1 MIQLVKYVHF
11 FRQQLL
17 QSAVK
22 PFLFLFLFFAVTSCT
37 KIGIGTDKKNT
48 AFKDSLEKKVYSRS
62 LPVDSI
68 LNLLDIYAKSENNTG
83 IYITSSELGNRYRA
97 QSDFSRAIE
106 YHQQSLNSALLL
118 RDTIYIAQAYNN
130 IGTNLRRIG
139 VLPEASDYH
148 YKALQ
153 ITERFHDTH
162 NNVNQKN
169 RVMALNGIGNIALS
183 LNDFNE
189 AESKFREALKGEV
202 AIESNL
208 GQAIN
213 YANIGA
219 IFQRRKQYDSA
230 FHYFDLSMI
239 KNKLINSNLGIGL
252 CHTHFGEIY
261 EDQNEYLK
269 AEKEFRTAYSIMDGM
284 DDKWHWLEACLA
296 VSRINIRMDH
306 FDEALK
312 YLVRAR
318 NTAEEI
324 KSPEHLSEVYALYEM
339 YYSRIGKYKD
349 ALENNKLSVMYQDS
363 ILSIQKNN
371 QVTDVKIN
379 YEREKNQQYIEQL
392 NREKESQV
400 RENRI
405 VLISSAIALL
415 LLISLSVTLWYAF
428 LQRTKKNKTLREMD
442 KVKSNFFTNITHEFR
457 TPLTIIL
464 GHSRQLQKKS
474 DIPPEERKHY
484 LSTVEKQGEQML
496 RLVNQLL
503 EISKISSGMDNP
515 VWKNGNIVTFI
526 GMMIDRYRLF
536 ANDKNIYISYY
547 PQNTIVEM
555 DFVPNYV
562 TDIFQNLLS
571 NAIKYT
577 PNYGSV
583 SVYITSDLK
592 DVRIKVTDNGV
603 GINEDDIER
612 IFDLFY
618 QVPQSEGKQGTG
630 IGLAYTK
637 QLVERMKGTIEVKS
651 QANKG
656 SEFTVTLP
664 IRTNEKVNIE
674 KWEPGSDSPYNT
686 IPSVEENVE
695 QKATEENEDDD
706 RQIEGKPTILVIE
719 DNRDVLLY
727 IQSLLK
733 DDYNVVTAVDGM
745 DGMEKALRLIPDII
759 VTDAMMPR
767 KDGLTLCREVKSSA
781 ILNHIPIIMI
791 TAKTASEDMLEGL
804 KCGADVYIRKPF
816 QSEELLI
823 RISNLLEFIKTMKVK
838 YMKAVLEK
846 DSKEPM
852 DVNMTFLHN
861 VTNLILKKMSN
872 PNLGPQQIADSLNIS
887 SSQLNRK
894 VNAISGFS
902 SSAYILQ
909 VKIDHAKK
917 LLAKREKNIGEVAEA
932 CGFLDVAYFSRTF
945 KKITGITPTAYRNL
959 PQ

>member
-1 MIQLVKYVHF
+1 
-11 FRQQLL
+11 
-17 QSAVK
+17 
-22 PFLFLFLFFAVTSCT
+22 
-37 KIGIGTDKKNT
+37 
-48 AFKDSLEKKVYSRS
+48 
-62 LPVDSI
+62 
-68 LNLLDIYAKSENNTG
+68 
-83 IYITSSELGNRYRA
+83 
-97 QSDFSRAIE
+97 
-106 YHQQSLNSALLL
+106 
-118 RDTIYIAQAYNN
+118 
-130 IGTNLRRIG
+130 
-139 VLPEASDYH
+139 
-148 YKALQ
+148 
-153 ITERFHDTH
+153 
-162 NNVNQKN
+162 
-169 RVMALNGIGNIALS
+169 
-183 LNDFNE
+183 
-189 AESKFREALKGEV
+189 
-202 AIESNL
+202 
-208 GQAIN
+208 
-213 YANIGA
+213 
-219 IFQRRKQYDSA
+219 
-230 FHYFDLSMI
+230 
-239 KNKLINSNLGIGL
+239 
-252 CHTHFGEIY
+252 
-261 EDQNEYLK
+261 
-269 AEKEFRTAYSIMDGM
+269 
-284 DDKWHWLEACLA
+284 
-296 VSRINIRMDH
+296 
-306 FDEALK
+306 
-312 YLVRAR
+312 
-318 NTAEEI
+318 
-324 KSPEHLSEVYALYEM
+324 
-339 YYSRIGKYKD
+339 
-349 ALENNKLSVMYQDS
+349 
-363 ILSIQKNN
+363 
-371 QVTDVKIN
+371 
-379 YEREKNQQYIEQL
+379 
-392 NREKESQV
+392 
-400 RENRI
+400 
-405 VLISSAIALL
+405 
-415 LLISLSVTLWYAF
+415 
-428 LQRTKKNKTLREMD
+428 
-442 KVKSNFFTNITHEFR
+442 
-457 TPLTIIL
+457 
-464 GHSRQLQKKS
+464 
-474 DIPPEERKHY
+474 
-484 LSTVEKQGEQML
+484 
-496 RLVNQLL
+496 
-503 EISKISSGMDNP
+503 
-515 VWKNGNIVTFI
+515 
-526 GMMIDRYRLF
+526 
-536 ANDKNIYISYY
+536 
-547 PQNTIVEM
+547 
-555 DFVPNYV
+555 
-562 TDIFQNLLS
+562 
-571 NAIKYT
+571 
-577 PNYGSV
+577 
-583 SVYITSDLK
+583 
-592 DVRIKVTDNGV
+592 
-603 GINEDDIER
+603 
-612 IFDLFY
+612 
-618 QVPQSEGKQGTG
+618 
-630 IGLAYTK
+630 
-637 QLVERMKGTIEVKS
+637 MKGTIEVKS

-945 KKITGITPTAYRNL
+945 KKITGVTPTAYRNL